1 MLKLAEGIL
10 KVKPVLILL
19 DFSGFNLGIPTNSAA
34 LDSLVKN
41 VTCFGSNNP
50 VVELVKN

>member
-50 VVELVKN
+50 ELGLVKN